1 MAKVKLSMDDMLL
14 IATFERI
21 TGAAAIDV
29 VRDDTGNR
37 ILFVV
42 RQKQLGRAIG
52 RGGEKVKAA
61 ADAFGRPVDVVEIAD
76 TAEDFVKNALSP
88 ARVENVKISKT
99 KSGDTVAYVSVKK
112 EDRGI
117 AIGQNGRNVARA
129 RILGRRHFELDNVMI
144 A

>member
-1 MAKVKLSMDDMLL
+1 MPKVRLSMDDMQL

-21 TGAAAIDV
+21 TGAAAVDV
-29 VRDDTGNR
+29 VRDDSGNR

-61 ADAFGRPVDVVEIAD
+61 ADAFGRPVDVVEMAD
-76 TAEDFVKNALSP
+76 SAEDFVKNALSP
-88 ARVENVKISKT
+88 ARVEKIKISET
-99 KSGDTVAYVSVKK
+99 KSGDTVAYVTVKK

-129 RILGRRHFELDNVMI
+129 RILARRHFELDNVMI